1 MKALLLATL
10 LLGTLEA
17 EEPCWKLVSA
27 KAGPPI
33 GSTAQWTFTIRNVS
47 GEARKIAEDWRTKG
61 NASVNLCMRLGASGP
76 LMNLFSEPCHGP
88 KSHLDVPPGATIT
101 AVIPDLAGFDRDKL
115 LLTMV
120 EGGERTVIGTLSECT
135 ASVAP
140 ESADQPVPTPEP
152 KTAPEAN
159 PEPVPEGSPGE

>member
-33 GSTAQWTFTIRNVS
+33 GSMAQWTFTIRNVS

-61 NASVNLCMRLGASGP
+61 NASVNLCLRLGGSGH
-76 LMNLFSEPCHGP
+76 LMNLLSEPCHGP
-88 KSHLDVPPGATIT
+88 QSHLDVPPGATIT
-101 AVIPDLAGFDRDKL
+101 AVIHDLAGFDRDKL
-115 LLTMV
+115 LLTIV

-135 ASVAP
+135 AKVLPDPADPSVPA
-140 ESADQPVPTPEP
+140 PEP
-152 KTAPEAN
+152 KAAPEAN
-159 PEPVPEGSPGE
+159 PAPVPEGSPGE